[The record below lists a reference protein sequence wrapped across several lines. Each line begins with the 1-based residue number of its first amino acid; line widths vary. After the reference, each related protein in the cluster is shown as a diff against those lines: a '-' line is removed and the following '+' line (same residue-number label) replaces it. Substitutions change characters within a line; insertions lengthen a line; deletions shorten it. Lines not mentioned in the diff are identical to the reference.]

1 MQSFRTALQCNPE
14 YAKVHV
20 SIGLEYARVGR
31 DSEAVEAIR
40 NGLRLRPALPKALIA
55 LGSIHARHR
64 RFDEAVE
71 CFGKAA
77 GYAPDDDGIHVRI
90 LRTHL
95 AAGRRDAAL
104 AEFKYLEDRKS
115 PLAEQVIG
123 EIYPS

>member
-1 MQSFRTALQCNPE
+1 
-14 YAKVHV
+14 H
-20 SIGLEYARVGR
+20 
-31 DSEAVEAIR
+31 
-40 NGLRLRPALPKALIA
+40 
-55 LGSIHARHR
+55 

-71 CFGKAA
+71 CFDKAA

-123 EIYPS
+123 EIYPT